1 MNDAALFDLP
11 EADVACALLPYLRDH
26 TGVASLAFERRPTR
40 MLGGFD
46 SLIYDFELRDPP
58 AALAGP
64 LVLRVHRDARGPERA
79 HCESSVQ
86 NAVAGLGFPTPRV
99 GLTCVDRGVLGGA
112 FLIMQRLPGRVML
125 DAFFSP
131 RILRMPALLARLHV
145 RLHSLDV
152 QRFRGSLE
160 AARCPLD
167 RLALAADLDNMH
179 ARIAGARLTGLEN
192 GMRWIVAQR
201 PAEPAAAVICHGDFH
216 PLNVL
221 LQGDRVSGVLD
232 WAWAKIADPAWDV
245 GATVALISQGP
256 VHLPAF
262 LQGAARAVRRMLVDR
277 YLRAYAAVRPL
288 DLAAARYYEAM
299 RCMGM
304 LVEAGEHCQAER
316 RVIAP
321 VAKPTAFAGARAA
334 RSLVERFRAISQVD
348 VALPGIRA
356 GDGEAS
362 HRVQ

>member
-1 MNDAALFDLP
+1 
-11 EADVACALLPYLRDH
+11 
-26 TGVASLAFERRPTR
+26 
-40 MLGGFD
+40 
-46 SLIYDFELRDPP
+46 
-58 AALAGP
+58 
-64 LVLRVHRDARGPERA
+64 
-79 HCESSVQ
+79 
-86 NAVAGLGFPTPRV
+86 
-99 GLTCVDRGVLGGA
+99 
-112 FLIMQRLPGRVML
+112 MQRLPGRVML

-145 RLHSLDV
+145 QLHSLDV
-152 QRFRGSLE
+152 QRFRSSLE

-167 RLALAADLDNMH
+167 RLAVAADLDNMH

-256 VHLPAF
+256 VHLPAL

-277 YLRAYAAVRPL
+277 YLRAYAAARPL